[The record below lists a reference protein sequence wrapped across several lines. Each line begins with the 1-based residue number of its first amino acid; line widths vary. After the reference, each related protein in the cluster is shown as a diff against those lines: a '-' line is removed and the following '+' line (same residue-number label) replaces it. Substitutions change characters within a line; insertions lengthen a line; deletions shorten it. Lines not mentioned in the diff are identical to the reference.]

1 MPEPDDHLVRQ
12 HRRRMAIMVAIVVG
26 VTAVAATEPL
36 HRFVSSMIAV
46 AEPVMHR
53 HPVAGAVLFVLLSA
67 VSAMVVF
74 FSTAVVTPI
83 AIDAF
88 GPITTLLL
96 LWVGWIIGGVTA
108 YAIGRLL
115 GRRVVSRF
123 VDPRRLHEYERRA
136 SRLVTFGHV
145 LLFQLAVPSEIPGY
159 VLGLTGCR
167 FRTFVAAVALGE
179 LPYAIGAVYLGES
192 FLKRN
197 YVLLFTIG
205 IAGIAL
211 SWAAFRWAAATWTSD
226 RDANRH
232 EEHEEHVAIDD
243 SGSERSASIR

>member
-1 MPEPDDHLVRQ
+1 
-12 HRRRMAIMVAIVVG
+12 
-26 VTAVAATEPL
+26 
-36 HRFVSSMIAV
+36 
-46 AEPVMHR
+46 
-53 HPVAGAVLFVLLSA
+53 
-67 VSAMVVF
+67 
-74 FSTAVVTPI
+74 
-83 AIDAF
+83 
-88 GPITTLLL
+88 
-96 LWVGWIIGGVTA
+96 
-108 YAIGRLL
+108 RLL
-115 GRRVVSRF
+115 R
-123 VDPRRLHEYERRA
+123 EYERRA

-192 FLKRN
+192 FLQRN

-211 SWAAFRWAAATWTSD
+211 SWAAFRLAAATWTSD
-226 RDANRH
+226 RDADRH
-232 EEHEEHVAIDD
+232 EEHEEHVVIDG